1 MKNLRDQLYSFVLIV
16 NTVQYTEA
24 FFFKRVNLKLYSFY

>member
-16 NTVQYTEA
+16 NTVEYTEV
-24 FFFKRVNLKLYSFY
+24 FFKRVNLKLCSFY